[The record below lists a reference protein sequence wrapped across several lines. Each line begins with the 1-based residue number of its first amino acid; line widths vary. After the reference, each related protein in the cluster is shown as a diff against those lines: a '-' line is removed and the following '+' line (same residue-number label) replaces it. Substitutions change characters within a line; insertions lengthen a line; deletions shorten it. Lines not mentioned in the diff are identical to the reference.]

1 MLAIPAAVQLL
12 IINRSHEDGTVRK
25 SAVSAAIPTYSS
37 GWAESMLV
45 GVTTRPWDVTRSA
58 FALLQSLHWLS
69 QGSLNSPFASYQRQA
84 RQSRLHRQTFL
95 MESQLYRLLQLLEPG
110 EIEMARKFPME
121 TSTLMRSHCPTESH
135 VSAPPFSPLLCFN
148 DSLDKGVLEVQERS

>member
-12 IINRSHEDGTVRK
+12 IINSSHEDGTVRK
-25 SAVSAAIPTYSS
+25 SAVSAAIPTNSS

-69 QGSLNSPFASYQRQA
+69 QGSFNSPFASSKR
-84 RQSRLHRQTFL
+84 SPPITT
-95 MESQLYRLLQLLEPG
+95 
-110 EIEMARKFPME
+110 
-121 TSTLMRSHCPTESH
+121 TSSNLSSGISALP
-135 VSAPPFSPLLCFN
+135 APPAP
-148 DSLDKGVLEVQERS
+148 